1 MNNLDTPTHAARH
14 VFGALAVVALLA
26 AASAASAAEPVAP
39 AQPAAS
45 AALASPPADS
55 DQFVPGWHAHAIR
68 VPNLGPAPGVPG
80 RDRYVLSGMPHG
92 DFVLVQRVGD
102 KGQLLD
108 TPVITVHG
116 SIENH
121 YIFLEAGLGKV
132 FALPVND
139 VPAAKKNGV

>member
-1 MNNLDTPTHAARH
+1 MNNVYAPTHAARLA
-14 VFGALAVVALLA
+14 FGALAVVALLA
-26 AASAASAAEPVAP
+26 AASAAAAAEPAV
-39 AQPAAS
+39 PAAS
-45 AALASPPADS
+45 AAAASPPADS
-55 DQFVPGWHAHAIR
+55 DSFVPGWHAHAIR
-68 VPNLGPAPGVPG
+68 IANLGPAPGVPG

-108 TPVITVHG
+108 TPVVTVHS

-121 YIFLEAGLGKV
+121 YVFLEAGLGKV
-132 FALPVND
+132 FALPVSD